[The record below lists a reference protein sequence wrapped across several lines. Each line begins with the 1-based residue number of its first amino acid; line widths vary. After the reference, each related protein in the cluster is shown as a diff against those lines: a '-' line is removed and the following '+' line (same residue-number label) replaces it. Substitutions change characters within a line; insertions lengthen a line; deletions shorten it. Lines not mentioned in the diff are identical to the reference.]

1 MCVGEEKECI
11 PFGDGSSRMVRWG
24 WGGMREGEGGR
35 GGGGVRGAT
44 AGGAAQAR
52 DGRRRRAGAAP
63 VPASYLVS
71 SV

>member
-35 GGGGVRGAT
+35 GGGACVAQRRVEPHRLAT
-44 AGGAAQAR
+44 GGGGGR
-52 DGRRRRAGAAP
+52 GRRLCRLAI
-63 VPASYLVS
+63 
-71 SV
+71 